1 MLSAV
6 SVLLFLF
13 FVFPVYWMVNT
24 SFQPNN
30 EIRGADVNFWPEN
43 FTLRNYATVLFDPG
57 RTPFLPAAGNSI
69 VITILTVII
78 SLVFAFLAAIAVTR
92 FRFKSRRTFIIAILV
107 IQMIPGEAMIVSV
120 FRVIDGWHLLN
131 TIIGLTVVYIA
142 TVLPFTIWT
151 LRGFVNGV
159 PAELEEAAMID
170 GCSRAGAFWR
180 VTFPLLAPGPH
191 RHGRVRVHPGVER
204 VHHGA
209 RAERASRDD
218 DPAGVA
224 AHLPRRERH
233 DELGGDHGRLD
244 PHGHPGHHLLPPRAG
259 ADDERSRER
268 GRQGMTARHETGAGT
283 DLHRDILTTLLPGF
297 DGTEA
302 PAWVLDRLE
311 QGLGGVCLFGQNIAD
326 AAQVRAL
333 NATLRTANPLAVVAI
348 DEEGGDVTRLFYD
361 RGAPYPG
368 NALLGRIDDPDLTER
383 VARAVGE
390 ALAATGCTVAFAPD
404 VDVNSDPDNPVI
416 GVRSFGAD
424 PELAARHSAAWV
436 RGLQSTG
443 VAASAKHFPGHGDT
457 STDSHLALPVVD
469 LPLETLRDREL
480 VPFRAAIAAG
490 TRTIMTSHILLPRL
504 DAEQP
509 ATLSPRIVHGLL
521 RGELG
526 FEGVIVTDA
535 LDMQGASGVHG
546 IPEAAVRAL
555 AAGCDLLCIGSDNTD
570 AQLDAIV
577 AAIGDAVES
586 GRLPAARVREAAAR
600 VRALGAA
607 CAGDPVRRGRRA
619 RHRADALGRRARAH
633 RRRVRGDGCR
643 TRTPRGIRARRHRR
657 ARRHGREHRDRRRA
671 VGAVRGR
678 GRAGRLRRAP
688 GSTTRRSSRS
698 GPTGRSPSRRRC
710 RGRCSSWARTCTG
723 IRSPSPRSTR
733 SARCAT
739 TS

>member
-1 MLSAV
+1 MSVTVAPGQQVGGLVAETGTREVRRTGGGRRRATTWVLSAA

-78 SLVFAFLAAIAVTR
+78 ALVFAFLAAIAVTR

-180 VTFPLLAPGPH
+180 VTFPLLAPGLIAT
-191 RHGRVRVHPGVER
+191 GVFGFIQAWNEFIMAL
-204 VHHGA
+204 VLNA
-209 RAERASRDD
+209 RPEMMTLPVWLRT
-218 DPAGVA
+218 
-224 AHLPRRERH
+224 LPRRRTARR
-233 DELGGDHGRLD
+233 LGGDHGRLD
-244 PHGHPGHHLLPPRAG
+244 AHGDPGDRVLPPRAG

-268 GRQGMTARHETGAGT
+268 GRQGMTARHETGAGPT
-283 DLHRDILTTLLPGF
+283 CAGTSSRHCSRASTAPRRPPGCST
-297 DGTEA
+297 GSSE
-302 PAWVLDRLE
+302 
-311 QGLGGVCLFGQNIAD
+311 GLGGVCLFGQNIESSRAGARAQRD
-326 AAQVRAL
+326 AAHREPARGRRDRRGGRRRHAAL
-333 NATLRTANPLAVVAI
+333 LRPRSA
-348 DEEGGDVTRLFYD
+348 
-361 RGAPYPG
+361 YPG
-368 NALLGRIDDPDLTER
+368 NALLGRIDDPDLTSGSP
-383 VARAVGE
+383 ARSARRSPRP
-390 ALAATGCTVAFAPD
+390 ACTVAFAPD
-404 VDVNSDPDNPVI
+404 VDVNSNPDNPVI

-424 PELAARHSAAWV
+424 PELAARHTAAWV

-457 STDSHLALPVVD
+457 ATDSHLALPVVD

-490 TRTIMTSHILLPRL
+490 TRTIMTSHILLPQL

-535 LDMQGASGVHG
+535 LDMAGASGVHG

-555 AAGCDLLCIGSDNTD
+555 AAGCDLLCIGTDNTD
-570 AQLDAIV
+570 DQLAEIV
-577 AAIGDAVES
+577 AAIGEAVDR
-586 GRLPAARVREAAAR
+586 GRPVPAARVREAAAR
-600 VRALGAA
+600 VRALAA
-607 CAGDPVRRGRRA
+607 AAPAMPAATWRRA

-633 RRRVRGDGCR
+633 R
-643 TRTPRGIRARRHRR
+643 
-657 ARRHGREHRDRRRA
+657 
-671 VGAVRGR
+671 
-678 GRAGRLRRAP
+678 
-688 GSTTRRSSRS
+688 
-698 GPTGRSPSRRRC
+698 
-710 RGRCSSWARTCTG
+710 
-723 IRSPSPRSTR
+723 SPRSR
-733 SARCAT
+733 
-739 TS
+739 